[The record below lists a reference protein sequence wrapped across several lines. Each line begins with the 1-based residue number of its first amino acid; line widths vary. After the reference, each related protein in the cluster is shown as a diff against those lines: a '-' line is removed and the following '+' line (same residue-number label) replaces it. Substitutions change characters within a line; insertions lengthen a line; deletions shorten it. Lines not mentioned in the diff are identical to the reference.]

1 MVPNSLRKWFVV
13 HFVADTIFAIPLL
26 FAPVAFLTLLGW
38 ETVDPLTT
46 RLVGAAMLAIGV
58 ESLLGR
64 NAGVESFEGM
74 LNLKLI
80 WSGAASLG
88 ILVTIVT
95 VGGPAVGWLFLALF
109 VAFHLLWLYYRL
121 RLRTAVKERT

>member
-1 MVPNSLRKWFVV
+1 MVPNSLRQWFVV
-13 HFVADTIFAIPLL
+13 HFVADIIFAIPLL
-26 FAPVAFLTLLGW
+26 LAPVAFLTVVGW

-46 RLVGAAMLAIGV
+46 RLVGAALLAIGV

-88 ILVTIVT
+88 ILVTMVT
-95 VGGPAVGWLFLALF
+95 VGGPAVGWLFLAIF

-121 RLRTAVKERT
+121 RLQTAVKEGT